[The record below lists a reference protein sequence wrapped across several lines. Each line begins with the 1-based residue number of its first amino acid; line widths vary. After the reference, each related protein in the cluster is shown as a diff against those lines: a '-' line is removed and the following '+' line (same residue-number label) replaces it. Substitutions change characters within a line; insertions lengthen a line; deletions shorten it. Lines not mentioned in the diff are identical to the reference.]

1 MFERLNRFFDG
12 RHGLNVALA
21 SEQEANGGRE
31 TFAKKEPLDLNMMLS
46 TYREAVVKE
55 QATQAQR
62 REICQALLETTLYIP
77 MPMSDREI
85 PKELYTR
92 DLPGCGSG
100 VLAFTDLALTEQ
112 FLELDYDFTPIG
124 CRALCERILAQGTDC
139 LVLNLYTEA
148 SLTLESKDV
157 RYLAQ
162 GQAPPPWQ
170 GTTRDKEAMEPNP
183 GISPPAAANWVEL
196 DVSDVMCD
204 FTLPQFN
211 AAQLEMIL
219 NRIALVESQNTEGN
233 PEALRMT
240 LYFALLKS
248 HVLIPLIDGDQTTS
262 LGWQLRVLVD
272 ADNALILPAY
282 TSHEAAYSHQPMA
295 YDTWEYPSCPFW
307 WVAQLAERYNLE
319 GIVLH
324 TPSQQQLLINP
335 QEFKVLAEQQLPG
348 NQ

>member
-1 MFERLNRFFDG
+1 MFKRLNRFFDG

-21 SEQEANGGRE
+21 SEQDANGGRE
-31 TFAKKEPLDLNMMLS
+31 AFAKTEPLDLNTMLA

-55 QATQAQR
+55 QATLAQR
-62 REICQALLETTLYIP
+62 REICLALLETTLYIP
-77 MPMSDREI
+77 MPMNERDL
-85 PKELYTR
+85 PKELFTR

-100 VLAFTDLALTEQ
+100 VLAFTDLAMTEQ

-148 SLTLESKDV
+148 SLTLEAKDV
-157 RYLAQ
+157 RHLAQ
-162 GQAPPPWQ
+162 GQPPPPWQ
-170 GTTRDKEAMEPNP
+170 GAIWGEESNQ
-183 GISPPAAANWVEL
+183 GITPPAAANWIEL

-219 NRIALVESQNTEGN
+219 NRIALVEAQNTEGN
-233 PEALRMT
+233 SEALRMT

-248 HVLIPLIDGDQTTS
+248 HVLIPLIDGDEATS
-262 LGWQLRVLVD
+262 LGWQLRVQIN

-307 WVAQLAERYNLE
+307 WVAQLAERYNLN

-324 TPSQQQLLINP
+324 TPSQHQLLISP
-335 QEFKVLAEQQLPG
+335 QELKALAEQQLPSY
-348 NQ
+348 Q